1 MGWMDGCASARR
13 SETDR
18 FGMRVGTREV
28 TIGSGTSLEVRMDDA
43 RVVRCR
49 EDARGGWMTRGRDG
63 RLT

>member
-1 MGWMDGCASARR
+1 MDGMEWSGCMTARR

-43 RVVRCR
+43 RAV
-49 EDARGGWMTRGRDG
+49 DG
-63 RLT
+63 

>member
-1 MGWMDGCASARR
+1 MDGMEWNGCMTARR

-43 RVVRCR
+43 RAV
-49 EDARGGWMTRGRDG
+49 DG
-63 RLT
+63 

>member
-1 MGWMDGCASARR
+1 MEWNGRMSARR